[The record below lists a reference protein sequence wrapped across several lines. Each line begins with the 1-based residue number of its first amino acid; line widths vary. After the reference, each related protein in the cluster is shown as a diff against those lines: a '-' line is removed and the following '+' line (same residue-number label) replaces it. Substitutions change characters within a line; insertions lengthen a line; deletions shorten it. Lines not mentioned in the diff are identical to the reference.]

1 MSKFGD
7 PWWEEAGWHKIL
19 LSYSEL
25 GIIVGRK
32 TFETTYILC
41 V

>member
-1 MSKFGD
+1 MIQITV
-7 PWWEEAGWHKIL
+7 EIL
-19 LSYSEL
+19 KQHMIPGIRPMQ

>member
-1 MSKFGD
+1 MIQVTV
-7 PWWEEAGWHKIL
+7 EIL
-19 LSYSEL
+19 KQHMISGIRSMQ